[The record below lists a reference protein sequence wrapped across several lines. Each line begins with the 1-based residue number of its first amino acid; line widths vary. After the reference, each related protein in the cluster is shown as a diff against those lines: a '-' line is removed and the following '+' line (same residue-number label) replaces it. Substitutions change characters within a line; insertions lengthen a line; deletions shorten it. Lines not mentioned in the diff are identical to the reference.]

1 VDTNIGKVI
10 RSYELEGLIG
20 TGGFGAVYRARQSS
34 IAREVAIK
42 IIWPAF
48 ASHPNFIRRFEAEAQ
63 LVAGL
68 EHPHIVPVYDYWR
81 DPEGAYIV
89 MRYLRGGHLH
99 DMLKGGALAVRE
111 VGHVLDNVAAAL
123 ALAHRYGVVHRDIKP
138 ENILLD
144 EEGNA
149 YLADFGIAQ
158 ILSTAVDEDDFAGM
172 GSPAYAAPEQL
183 QGGNASSQSDIYSL
197 GVVLFEML
205 TGEHPFPDLQ
215 ELSMTQLLRVR
226 TTQPLPPLV
235 SRRAGLPS
243 ALNDVIQR
251 ATALDPKVR
260 YPDALSLAYAFREA
274 TGQAV
279 VSVATNGRGQNGA
292 EVLPNP
298 YRGLRAFQESD
309 APLFF
314 GRESLVRRLLNRLWE
329 NEEYTRFLAIVGPS
343 GSGKSSVVQA
353 GLVPALRQGAL
364 PGSENWFYAEFT
376 PGIYPF
382 QELANLIQSLAVTP
396 PDNLLER
403 LQTDERAFSD
413 LLRTVLPDKDSEVL
427 LVIDQF
433 EEIFTLN
440 ADEKAAEKFIHA
452 LYMALV
458 DPQSRLRLVVTIR
471 ADFYDRPLLTPRI
484 SELVRERTEVV
495 VPLSLSE
502 LERVI
507 VEPARRVG
515 VTMDTAL
522 VATIIAEVQEQPGA
536 LPLLQ
541 YALTELFEKRE
552 GSVITPA
559 AYRAI
564 GGVRGALARRADEI
578 YNRMDADHQE
588 AMRQIFLRLITLG
601 EGTEDTRRRALL
613 SEIMNLREG
622 AENRAIIDTVVNTL
636 GRTRLLAFDRDPVT
650 RSPTLEVTHEAII
663 REWGKLRAWLEES
676 RSDVRLQ
683 RGLAA
688 LTHDWENSGRDGS
701 FLLRGVRLQQYERWM
716 QTSAIA
722 LTQQER
728 AYLEASLAVR
738 ARQEQEEQERQQ
750 RVRRLE
756 QRNINFL
763 RLIIA
768 GLILLVVG
776 AVTLTGLALSERQR
790 AEESAIIAE
799 QNATLS
805 RSIAFASSAQTA
817 LINDDGDLA
826 LVLALQANA
835 VANPPIEARSTL
847 AEAALERGTRAR
859 FTGHEA
865 AVTSVAITRDGLR
878 LASSSTD
885 ATVRVY
891 DPASGQEV
899 LRLEGHNGDVESV
912 AFRPDGQQLA
922 SASTDFSVILWD
934 IASGAQAFRLQ
945 GHTAPVRQALYT
957 ADGSR
962 VLTASNDNLVIVW
975 DTTSGQQVSRFEGH
989 SASVL
994 ALGISPD
1001 DRLVL
1006 SGSRDGRLLLWEL
1019 ATGQIVRELV
1029 GAGGALTDLDIS
1041 ADGTLAVTAFS
1052 DTGIVLW
1059 DLTTGDVR
1067 TRFVGAAQEPRAVVF
1082 TPDGQF
1088 VISGGLD
1095 GIVHLWNVE
1104 TGLIADRMT
1113 GHSGGITSLAVSVD
1127 GSLAVSGSQDRS
1139 VRLWNIGNPGQLSST
1154 AAHDGRIT
1162 EIVVDAEGV
1171 RYTTGVDGALR
1182 VWEADGTLRSE
1193 FSYTDIPIVAMAVNP
1208 AAEEAL
1214 LGGRDG
1220 IIYRVNLTTGIIR
1233 DRLIGHTSSVQ
1244 HLAYLPD
1251 GRQAL
1256 SSSQTGELIL
1266 WDLAQL
1272 LEVRRYDT
1280 GSTGAVNAFDVF
1292 AEGTRLVA
1300 STGSNTLR
1308 TYDLATGDLV
1318 AEFAGHSGSIYSLD
1332 VHPAG
1337 RLIASGARDG
1347 FTILWDAA
1355 TGAETARLASNA
1367 NAIWS
1372 VVFSPLGDQLASGSS
1387 DGVITVWD
1395 TAENDVLQRFT
1406 TQGTVFSLAFAPD
1419 ARRLVSGRDS
1429 GLMNDWLVFRDDDAA
1444 TWAQSN
1450 RYIRELDC
1458 FERDRYRVLP
1468 ACDAAG

>member
-34 IAREVAIK
+34 VAREVAIK

-89 MRYLRGGHLH
+89 MRYLRGGHLNQL
-99 DMLKGGALAVRE
+99 LKGAALSVRE
-111 VGHVLDNVAAAL
+111 AGHILDHVAAAL

-158 ILSTAVDEDDFAGM
+158 ILSTAVGDDDFAGM

-183 QGGNASSQSDIYSL
+183 VGGNASTQSDIYSL

-205 TGEHPFPDLQ
+205 TGEHPFPELS

-226 TTQPLPPLV
+226 TTQALPPLV
-235 SRRAGLPS
+235 SRRAGLPP
-243 ALNDVIQR
+243 ALNEVIQR
-251 ATALDPKVR
+251 ATALDPKQR
-260 YPDALSLAYAFREA
+260 YPDALSMAYAFREA
-274 TGQAV
+274 TGQAIV
-279 VSVATNGRGQNGA
+279 TVAANGRGQNGA
-292 EVLPNP
+292 DLLPNP

-309 APLFF
+309 AALFF
-314 GRESLVRRLLNRLWE
+314 GRESLVRRLLNRMWE
-329 NEEYTRFLAIVGPS
+329 KEEYNRFLAVVGPS

-376 PGIYPF
+376 PGVYPF
-382 QELANLIQSLAVTP
+382 QELANLIQSLAITP
-396 PDNLLER
+396 PENVLER
-403 LQTDERAFSD
+403 LQTDERAFSS
-413 LLRTVLPDKDSEVL
+413 LLKAVLPDDGSEIL

-433 EEIFTLN
+433 EEVFTLT
-440 ADEKAAEKFIHA
+440 ADEKAAEKFINA
-452 LYMALV
+452 LYEALV
-458 DPQSRLRLVVTIR
+458 DAHSRLRLVVTIR

-507 VEPARRVG
+507 VEPARSVG
-515 VTMDTAL
+515 VTMDPAL

-552 GSVITPA
+552 GSAITPA

-578 YNRMDADHQE
+578 YNRMDAQHQE
-588 AMRQIFLRLITLG
+588 VMRQVFLRLITLG

-650 RSPTLEVTHEAII
+650 RSPTVEVTHEAII

-683 RGLAA
+683 RALAA
-688 LTHDWENSGRDGS
+688 LAHDWESSGGDAS
-701 FLLRGVRLQQYERWM
+701 FLLRGVRLQQYERWA
-716 QTSAIA
+716 QTSAVD

-776 AVTLTGLALSERQR
+776 AVTLTGFALSERQR
-790 AEESAIIAE
+790 AEESALIAE

-835 VANPPIEARSTL
+835 VADPPIEARSTL
-847 AEAALERGTRAR
+847 AQAALERGTRAR

-865 AVTSVAITRDGLR
+865 AVTSAAISRDGLR
-878 LASSSTD
+878 VASSSTD

-891 DPASGQEV
+891 DATTGEEL

-934 IASGAQAFRLQ
+934 LESGRQAFRLQ
-945 GHTAPVRQALYT
+945 GHTAPVRQVVYT

-962 VLTASNDNLVIVW
+962 VLTASNDTLVIVW
-975 DTTSGQQVSRFEGH
+975 DTATGQALSRFDGH
-989 SASVL
+989 TASVL

-1019 ATGQIVRELV
+1019 ATGQVVRELT
-1029 GAGGALTDLDIS
+1029 GASGALTDLDID
-1041 ADGTLAVTAFS
+1041 AQGATAVTAFS

-1059 DLTTGDVR
+1059 DLATGTVR
-1067 TRFVGAAQEPRAVVF
+1067 TRFVGAVQEPRAVAF
-1082 TPDGQF
+1082 TPNGRY
-1088 VISGGLD
+1088 VLSGGLD
-1095 GIVHLWNVE
+1095 GVVLVWDVN

-1127 GSLAVSGSQDRS
+1127 GALAVTGSQDRS
-1139 VRLWNIGNPGQLSST
+1139 VRLWNIGNPGQLNSV

-1162 EIVVDAEGV
+1162 EIVVDADGV

-1193 FSYTDIPIVAMAVNP
+1193 FIYTDIPILALAVNP

-1220 IIYRVNLTTGIIR
+1220 IIYRVNLKTGIIR
-1233 DRLIGHTSSVQ
+1233 DRLIGHTGGVQ

-1251 GRQAL
+1251 SRQAL

-1266 WDLAQL
+1266 WDLAQM

-1280 GSTGAVNAFDVF
+1280 GSTGAVNAFAVF
-1292 AEGTRLVA
+1292 DAASRLVA

-1308 TYDLATGDLV
+1308 TYDLATGDLL
-1318 AEFAGHSGSIYSLD
+1318 AEFAGHTGSIYSVA
-1332 VHPAG
+1332 VHPTG
-1337 RLIASGARDG
+1337 SLIASGARDG

-1355 TGAETARLASNA
+1355 TGAERVRLPSSA
-1367 NAIWS
+1367 NAIWT
-1372 VVFSPLGDQLASGSS
+1372 VAFSPQGDQLATGSS
-1387 DGVITVWD
+1387 DGVITLWD
-1395 TAENDVLQRFT
+1395 TVEHDVLQRFT
-1406 TQGTVFSLAFAPD
+1406 TEGTVFSLAFAPD
-1419 ARRLVSGRDS
+1419 GRRLISGRDS
-1429 GLMNDWLVFRDDDAA
+1429 GLMNDWLVFREGDAA
-1444 TWAQSN
+1444 AWAQAN
-1450 RYIRELDC
+1450 RYIRQLDC
-1458 FERDRYRVLP
+1458 FERDRYRIAP
-1468 ACDAAG
+1468 ACDA